1 MKRIT
6 GMVLV
11 AFAIIVGPLSIS
23 SAAPANGQEAEQ
35 IYMSQAP
42 DIAQQNITIVKR
54 FLAEVVNG
62 GNLDIIDEFWAANMV
77 WRGGSLG
84 EIHGLEDYK
93 RSMKASVGG
102 AFTEMYLDI
111 KDVIA
116 SGDKVV
122 VRFTNSGNFVRPFMD
137 IKPTYKRVEW
147 EGIGI
152 YKVKNQKIEEAWF
165 SEDIMNQL
173 LRP

>member
-6 GMVLV
+6 GIVLV
-11 AFAIIVGPLSIS
+11 AFAIVFGPISIS
-23 SAAPANGQEAEQ
+23 SPAAANSQEVEQ
-35 IYMSQAP
+35 IYLSVDNDISQAN
-42 DIAQQNITIVKR
+42 IAIVKR

-62 GNLDIIDEFWAANMV
+62 GNLEIIDEFWATNMV
-77 WRGGSLG
+77 WHGGSLG
-84 EIHGLEDYK
+84 EIHGLEAYK

-102 AFTEMYLDI
+102 AFTGMHLDI
-111 KDVIA
+111 KDIIA

-137 IKPTYKRVEW
+137 INPTYKRVEW

-152 YKVKNQKIEEAWF
+152 YKIKNQKIEEAWF

-173 LRP
+173 LHP